1 MTTSHSDLAAPRNDL
16 DLFLGTKAWAEVD
29 SDREGLRCAKQETAT
44 TLLAYFDAGGSLKA
58 MATQVGTEWIEL
70 QAAVVLTL
78 AETMRRHAAP
88 TPGAP
93 KSFTRRR

>member
-1 MTTSHSDLAAPRNDL
+1 MTTSPSDLAAPRNDL

-70 QAAVVLTL
+70 PAAAVLKL
-78 AETMRRHAAP
+78 AETMRHTAP

-93 KSFTRRR
+93 KSSTRRR